1 MHWSILVRIKWNTF
15 AEIYLFQIC
24 TWKAEETRFICC
36 FHCPHLLYTGKTLT
50 LKKQFEKTLNI
61 SPQNYL
67 TVKGKIPNQRFMA
80 WILLSGNTQGDE
92 HLYCPL
98 RTCLPARPCP
108 LWCNGDARW
117 GGKIMEQTDE
127 LLNAA
132 PIQGSH
138 QTTNGVTVLR
148 SISWQ
153 KYFFPCLLFLFVCFN
168 KQAKFKERQSLLWN
182 VLSACTSIFNYKTP
196 NCVVLQTLLF
206 SPYHVFF
213 NIYYFNTGKTTLLV
227 IWSLHAVAKTDRI
240 HVKLILCFLVYL
252 FAFPKLCSSWVS
264 EEQEQIWSGVYLI
277 QPRSFGFDPCPS

>member
-1 MHWSILVRIKWNTF
+1 MLYDLNIIKHCFSRFMHWSILVRIKWNTF

-80 WILLSGNTQGDE
+80 WIFLSGNTQGDE

-168 KQAKFKERQSLLWN
+168 K
-182 VLSACTSIFNYKTP
+182 
-196 NCVVLQTLLF
+196 
-206 SPYHVFF
+206 
-213 NIYYFNTGKTTLLV
+213 
-227 IWSLHAVAKTDRI
+227 
-240 HVKLILCFLVYL
+240 
-252 FAFPKLCSSWVS
+252 
-264 EEQEQIWSGVYLI
+264 
-277 QPRSFGFDPCPS
+277 